1 MVSASYQWS
10 GDAVYTI
17 GQAAESDMQLSF
29 AVPKESTNI
38 YFDGWAMLK
47 SGINGDEEKK
57 QAAESFVNFVSMPE
71 NAVRNMYYIGYTSAI
86 SGGDSSVIYD
96 YAKQNYGYD
105 SIVEETGEEQEEA
118 EYSLGYFFSGIS
130 DDKNYTFKTTKDET
144 EGQLF
149 AQYPTDDIMG
159 RSAVMQYFD
168 TDRTAKINQM
178 WINVRCYNIKNVP
191 VWVWVL
197 AGIIVVAL
205 IALSVKLKIN
215 KKYD

>member
-1 MVSASYQWS
+1 M
-10 GDAVYTI
+10 
-17 GQAAESDMQLSF
+17 
-29 AVPKESTNI
+29 K
-38 YFDGWAMLK
+38 
-47 SGINGDEEKK
+47 KK

-71 NAVRNMYYIGYTSAI
+71 NAVRNMYYIGYTSAV

-178 WINVRCYNIKNVP
+178 WINVRCFNIHKVP
-191 VWVWVL
+191 VWVWLVTCTVIIVL
-197 AGIIVVAL
+197 AV
-205 IALSVKLKIN
+205 LKIVSVVR
-215 KKYD
+215 KRREI